1 MGGVGIHKNCDGNLA
16 SPRHTA
22 LPPFA
27 AVIARVWS
35 VLGCESDV
43 CPERNVS
50 ARSYTPQEIEY
61 RVDVAHARRTLK
73 PQVKNQPPGR
83 KDFPYVVRER
93 SKKQPVAETGW
104 VAYSD
109 NRGAIG
115 ERLAGPPRWNEIFL
129 SNDACGWRLGKRLRV
144 PEGIQ
149 DCHGVVR
156 RRGTENR
163 I

>member
-1 MGGVGIHKNCDGNLA
+1 MRPKRDIRPGGY
-16 SPRHTA
+16 TA
-22 LPPFA
+22 
-27 AVIARVWS
+27 
-35 VLGCESDV
+35 
-43 CPERNVS
+43 
-50 ARSYTPQEIEY
+50 QEIEY
-61 RVDVAHARRTLK
+61 RVDVAYARRTLK

-83 KDFPYVVRER
+83 QDFPHMVRER
-93 SKKQPVAETGW
+93 SKKQPVAKTGW
-104 VAYSD
+104 VAYFD

-129 SNDACGWRLGKRLRV
+129 SNNACSWWLEKGLRV

-149 DCHGVVR
+149 DSDGVVR